1 MIIDL
6 FSSFDPATNS
16 IFNVASPLFWT
27 LNFII
32 LIIVSPR
39 FWTNPS
45 RSFWIL
51 SIPIDIIYDQVLR
64 TSSKHLK
71 GIASI
76 LTPLFI
82 IIILINLL
90 GIVPYTFRTTS
101 HLLFTLTLGLPLWL
115 RIVISGASFSP
126 SYAAASLLPG
136 GAPSLLNP
144 FLVLIETTRIIIRP
158 ITLSF
163 RLTANISAGHIVLA
177 LIRTYLAAAIYNSAL
192 SLAITLFFLQ
202 VGYTLFEFAIC
213 LIQAYIFCLLLS
225 LYSDDHP
232 ARDSH

>member
-1 MIIDL
+1 MITDI

-16 IFNVASPLFWT
+16 IFNFSSPLFWT

-32 LIIVSPR
+32 IAIISPS
-39 FWTNPS
+39 FWSSPS
-45 RSFWIL
+45 RIFWAL
-51 SIPIDIIYDQVLR
+51 SIPINIIYDQVLR
-64 TSSKHLK
+64 TASKHLK

-76 LTPLFI
+76 LSPLFI

-101 HLLFTLTLGLPLWL
+101 HLLFSLTLGLPLWF
-115 RIVISGASFSP
+115 RIIASGATYSP
-126 SYAAASLLPG
+126 SHAAAALLPG
-136 GAPSLLNP
+136 GAPGPLNP
-144 FLVLIETTRIIIRP
+144 FLVLIETTRIVIRP

-177 LIRTYLAAAIYNSAL
+177 LIRTYLVAAIYNSAL
-192 SLAITLFFLQ
+192 SLILILFLFQ
-202 VGYTLFEFAIC
+202 VGYILFEFAIC

-225 LYSDDHP
+225 LYRDDHP
-232 ARDSH
+232 TKEAA